1 MKGIVQDFRH
11 AVRLL
16 VKSPGFTVVA
26 ILTLALGI
34 GATTAIFSVIY
45 GVLIRP
51 LAVPQAG
58 QLREL
63 VRTLHGQLDEDS
75 FTYNQF
81 RYLQEHSRW
90 PSAMAAFTHVGLNLS
105 TGEGAE
111 RASALHVSSDYFRVL
126 GAKPILGREF
136 SLEEDTDRS
145 ARVAILSYTLWTQ
158 RFGGDRSILDRSVLL
173 NGVPYRIIGV
183 MGESEGEVQLDQVPP
198 AFGDLQEVD
207 VWTTLAP
214 VAA

>member
-75 FTYNQF
+75 FTYKQF

-90 PSAMAAFTHVGLNLS
+90 PSAMAAFTHVG
-105 TGEGAE
+105 
-111 RASALHVSSDYFRVL
+111 
-126 GAKPILGREF
+126 
-136 SLEEDTDRS
+136 
-145 ARVAILSYTLWTQ
+145 
-158 RFGGDRSILDRSVLL
+158 
-173 NGVPYRIIGV
+173 
-183 MGESEGEVQLDQVPP
+183 
-198 AFGDLQEVD
+198 
-207 VWTTLAP
+207 
-214 VAA
+214 